1 MTERKED
8 FSVEETLAKKWFVKC
23 LVTILA
29 LLALV
34 AAVIIVVDPYFHYHK
49 PFSFLSYRLYEERYV
64 NDGISRNFDFDAI
77 ITGTSMAQNFK
88 PSEMDA
94 LLGTHSVKETFSG
107 AGYQELSE
115 NLERALS
122 RNPDLK
128 TVLWMVDYNGFL
140 REYDWAQ
147 YENYPTYLYDDNLFN
162 DTAYLFNKSI
172 LYHGVLSNIRMT
184 LGGIEST
191 TMDEYSSWERDCGLE
206 YIMQS
211 YDREN
216 VKPAADRDFG
226 QEEYDMVVKTID
238 TNILQLINRYP
249 DVTFYLVYP
258 PYSIC
263 YFDALVLK
271 GTLER
276 QLQAEQVATELLLQ
290 CPNVKLYNFF
300 DQYEVICNPD
310 YYCDDGHYNGEVNS
324 MMLRWISQDIGLVTR
339 ENYLDK
345 LETEREFYSGYDYDS
360 IYEDLDKE

>member
-34 AAVIIVVDPYFHYHK
+34 AAVIIIVDPYFHYHK

-216 VKPAADRDFG
+216 VKPAADGDFG

-238 TNILQLINRYP
+238 TNILQLVNRYP

-324 MMLRWISQDIGLVTR
+324 MMLRWISQDIGLVTK

-345 LETEREFYSGYDYDS
+345 LEAERAFYSGYDYDS